1 MTATPGYGVSPK
13 TRVRAGRAEDLP
25 PGEARRIEGDHPPV
39 AVYNVDGEFFALDDT
54 CTHERFALT
63 EGWIDGDVVECALHM
78 AKYCIRTG
86 KALCLPAPRDL
97 AAHTVEVV
105 DGDIWV
111 LIDTPGCGVAPQEKE
126 TS

>member
-1 MTATPGYGVSPK
+1 
-13 TRVRAGRAEDLP
+13 VRAGRAEDLP

>member
-1 MTATPGYGVSPK
+1 
-13 TRVRAGRAEDLP
+13 
-25 PGEARRIEGDHPPV
+25 
-39 AVYNVDGEFFALDDT
+39 
-54 CTHERFALT
+54 
-63 EGWIDGDVVECALHM
+63 M

-111 LIDTPGCGVAPQEKE
+111 LIEPGVQGGPGTKE
-126 TS
+126 TT